1 MPRAKALR
9 AFAAGPLSRYTVLQ
23 RSTVFPLLHPGV
35 FSPVNTEDLRQTDAA
50 IVRGANLIYGSGEMA
65 DLTRAFDWL
74 TTSLGPIDEWP
85 ETLIVVVNTM
95 LATRHPMFLWWGPEL
110 IQFYNDGYRP
120 YLHSDKHPKALG
132 QAGTE
137 CWPEIW
143 HIIGPQIE
151 GVMSRGEAT
160 WHEDALVPIYRDGEL
175 VDVYW
180 TYSYS
185 PVRSPDGAIL
195 GTLVTCSDT
204 TDRVVA
210 ERELRASEERTRMA
224 LSAANGIGTWNWDI
238 ANDLVYSDERFAT
251 LYGVDPQL
259 AARGVS
265 VQQFMRNIH
274 PDDRLATEEAI
285 EKAVKDGIEFV
296 SEYRVVQRDG
306 SFRWVHAR
314 GRCNYSPDGAPLR
327 FPGVVIDITE
337 RKQSETAL
345 RRTEKL
351 AAVGR
356 LASSIAHEINN
367 PLEAVTNL
375 IYLASDEARSP
386 EAKRYLG
393 MAEQELARVASIVTQ
408 TLRFHRQSTY
418 AREASLSEVL
428 DNVLILLQGKIR
440 NCGIEIIR
448 EYRSTTKIRAYDAD
462 LRQVF
467 VNLISNALDA
477 SASGTQITLR
487 IRDSHD
493 WLTGVAGVRVSI
505 ADCGCGMSAETRRHI
520 FEPFY
525 TTKGATGSGLGLWVS
540 SEILRNHQARI
551 HIRSSQRAEDH
562 GTIFSIF
569 LPQRASET

>member
-1 MPRAKALR
+1 M
-9 AFAAGPLSRYTVLQ
+9 
-23 RSTVFPLLHPGV
+23 
-35 FSPVNTEDLRQTDAA
+35 NTEDLRQADSVH
-50 IVRGANLIYGSGEMA
+50 VRGAELIYGSGEMA
-65 DLTRAFDWL
+65 DLTRAFDWSAN
-74 TTSLGPIDEWP
+74 SLGPIDEWP
-85 ETLIVVVNTM
+85 ETLLVVLNTM
-95 LATRHPMFLWWGPEL
+95 LATRHPMFLWWGPAL
-110 IQFYNDGYRP
+110 VQFYNDGYRP

-132 QAGTE
+132 QAGRE

-143 HIIGPQIE
+143 HIIGPQIDE
-151 GVMSRGEAT
+151 VMSRGVAT

-185 PVRSPDGAIL
+185 PVRSADGTIL

-204 TDRVVA
+204 TNRVVA
-210 ERELRASEERTRMA
+210 ERDLRASEERTRMA
-224 LSAANGIGTWNWDI
+224 LSAANGVGTWNWDI
-238 ANDLVYSDERFAT
+238 ANDLVYSDARFAN

-265 VQQFMRNIH
+265 VQQFMVNVH
-274 PDDRLATEEAI
+274 PDDRPAILEAI
-285 EKAVKDGIEFV
+285 EKAVKDGSEFA

-314 GRCNYSPDGAPLR
+314 GRCAYSPEGIPLR

-375 IYLASDEARSP
+375 IYLASEEARSP
-386 EAKRYLG
+386 EAKRYLD

-418 AREASLSEVL
+418 SRETSLSEVL
-428 DNVLILLQGKIR
+428 DNVLTLLQGKIR
-440 NCGIEIIR
+440 NCGVEIVR
-448 EYRSTTKIRAYDAD
+448 EYRTTTKIRAYDTD

-467 VNLISNALDA
+467 VNLMSNALDA
-477 SASGTQITLR
+477 SARGTQITVR
-487 IRDSHD
+487 VRDSYDHR
-493 WLTGVAGVRVSI
+493 TGVAGLRVSI
-505 ADCGCGMSAETRRHI
+505 ADRGCGMSAETRRHI
-520 FEPFY
+520 FEPFF

-551 HIRSSQRAEDH
+551 RIRSSQRAENH

-569 LPQRASET
+569 LPQKTANA